1 MIINQ
6 GYIFVIFILNGFLIG
21 ILFDIFRIL
30 RKSFKTKDIVTY
42 IEDILFWIITGVF
55 LLYSVFY
62 FNDGE
67 IRLYMFIAILIGV
80 LLYMLILSSYIV
92 KINVKIITFVK
103 NLLQKTFNVFFKP
116 FKKLFDKIRLMITN
130 LFKKNQKSIKN

>member
-55 LLYSVFY
+55 LLYSVFK

-92 KINVKIITFVK
+92 KINVKIITSVK

>member
-42 IEDILFWIITGVF
+42 IEDILFWIITGIF
-55 LLYSVFY
+55 LLYSVFR
-62 FNDGE
+62 FNNGE

-80 LLYMLILSSYIV
+80 LLYMLILSSYII
-92 KINVKIITFVK
+92 KINVKIITSVK
-103 NLLQKTFNVFFKP
+103 NLFQKIFNVFFKP

-130 LFKKNQKSIKN
+130 VFKKNQKSIKN

>member
-42 IEDILFWIITGVF
+42 IEDILFWIITGIF
-55 LLYSVFY
+55 LLYSVFR
-62 FNDGE
+62 FNNGE

-80 LLYMLILSSYIV
+80 LLYMLILSSYIIT
-92 KINVKIITFVK
+92 INVKIITSVK
-103 NLLQKTFNVFFKP
+103 NLFQKIFNVFFKP

-130 LFKKNQKSIKN
+130 VFKKNQKSIKN

>member
-55 LLYSVFY
+55 LLYSVFN

-103 NLLQKTFNVFFKP
+103 NLLQKAFNVFFKP

>member
-30 RKSFKTKDIVTY
+30 RKSFKTKDIITY
-42 IEDILFWIITGVF
+42 IEDILFWIITGIF
-55 LLYSVFY
+55 LLYSVFR
-62 FNDGE
+62 FNNGE

-80 LLYMLILSSYIV
+80 LLYMLILSSYIIT
-92 KINVKIITFVK
+92 INVKIITSVK
-103 NLLQKTFNVFFKP
+103 NLFQKIFNVFFKP

-130 LFKKNQKSIKN
+130 VFKKNQKSIKN

>member
-42 IEDILFWIITGVF
+42 IEDILFWIITGIF
-55 LLYSVFY
+55 LLYSVFK
-62 FNDGE
+62 FNNGE

-80 LLYMLILSSYIV
+80 LLYMLILSSYII
-92 KINVKIITFVK
+92 KINVKIITSIKKLF
-103 NLLQKTFNVFFKP
+103 QKIFNIFFKP

>member
-42 IEDILFWIITGVF
+42 IEDILFWIITGIF
-55 LLYSVFY
+55 LLYSVFR
-62 FNDGE
+62 FNNGE

-80 LLYMLILSSYIV
+80 LLYMLILSSYIIT
-92 KINVKIITFVK
+92 INVKIITSVK
-103 NLLQKTFNVFFKP
+103 NLFQKIFNVFFKP

>member
-55 LLYSVFY
+55 LLYSVFN

-92 KINVKIITFVK
+92 KINVKIITSVK

>member
-42 IEDILFWIITGVF
+42 IEDILFWIITGIF
-55 LLYSVFY
+55 LLYSVFR
-62 FNDGE
+62 FNNGE

-80 LLYMLILSSYIV
+80 LLYMLILSSYII
-92 KINVKIITFVK
+92 KINVKIITSVK
-103 NLLQKTFNVFFKP
+103 NLFQKIFNVFFKP

-130 LFKKNQKSIKN
+130 IFKKNQKSIKN

>member
-1 MIINQ
+1 
-6 GYIFVIFILNGFLIG
+6 
-21 ILFDIFRIL
+21 
-30 RKSFKTKDIVTY
+30 
-42 IEDILFWIITGVF
+42 
-55 LLYSVFY
+55 
-62 FNDGE
+62 
-67 IRLYMFIAILIGV
+67 
-80 LLYMLILSSYIV
+80 MLILSSYIV

>member
-42 IEDILFWIITGVF
+42 IEDILFWIITGIF
-55 LLYSVFY
+55 LLYSVFR
-62 FNDGE
+62 FNNGE

-80 LLYMLILSSYIV
+80 LLYMLILSSYII
-92 KINVKIITFVK
+92 KINVKIITSVK

>member
-55 LLYSVFY
+55 LLYSVFK

>member
-1 MIINQ
+1 MSEL
-6 GYIFVIFILNGFLIG
+6 YVFLLFILTGISIG

-55 LLYSVFY
+55 LLYSVFN

>member
-30 RKSFKTKDIVTY
+30 RKSFKTKDIITY
-42 IEDILFWIITGVF
+42 IEDILFWIITGIF
-55 LLYSVFY
+55 LLYSVFR
-62 FNDGE
+62 FNNGE

-80 LLYMLILSSYIV
+80 LLYMLILSSYII
-92 KINVKIITFVK
+92 KINVKIITSIKKLF
-103 NLLQKTFNVFFKP
+103 QKIFNVFFKP

-130 LFKKNQKSIKN
+130 VFKKNQKSIKN

>member
-42 IEDILFWIITGVF
+42 IEDILFWIITGIF
-55 LLYSVFY
+55 LLYSVFR
-62 FNDGE
+62 FNNGE

-80 LLYMLILSSYIV
+80 LLYMLILSSYII

-103 NLLQKTFNVFFKP
+103 NLFQKIFNIFFKP
-116 FKKLFDKIRLMITN
+116 FKKLFDKIRLMITKKK
-130 LFKKNQKSIKN
+130 KKNQKSIKN

>member
-42 IEDILFWIITGVF
+42 IEDILFWIITGIF
-55 LLYSVFY
+55 LLYSV
-62 FNDGE
+62 
-67 IRLYMFIAILIGV
+67 L
-80 LLYMLILSSYIV
+80 
-92 KINVKIITFVK
+92 
-103 NLLQKTFNVFFKP
+103 
-116 FKKLFDKIRLMITN
+116 
-130 LFKKNQKSIKN
+130 

>member
-55 LLYSVFY
+55 LLYSVFN

>member
-55 LLYSVFY
+55 LLYSVFK

-92 KINVKIITFVK
+92 KINVKIITSVK
-103 NLLQKTFNVFFKP
+103 NLLQKTFNVFFFF

>member
-30 RKSFKTKDIVTY
+30 RKSFKTKDVVTY

-55 LLYSVFY
+55 LLYSVFK

-92 KINVKIITFVK
+92 KINVKIITSVK

>member
-42 IEDILFWIITGVF
+42 IEDILFWIITGIF
-55 LLYSVFY
+55 LLYSVFR
-62 FNDGE
+62 FNNGE

-80 LLYMLILSSYIV
+80 LLYMLILSSYII
-92 KINVKIITFVK
+92 KINVKIITSVK

-130 LFKKNQKSIKN
+130 IFKKNQKSIKN